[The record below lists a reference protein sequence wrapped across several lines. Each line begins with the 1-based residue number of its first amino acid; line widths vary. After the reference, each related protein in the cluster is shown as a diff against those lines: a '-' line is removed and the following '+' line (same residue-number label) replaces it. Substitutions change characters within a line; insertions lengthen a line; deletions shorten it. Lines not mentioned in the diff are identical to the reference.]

1 LGSRL
6 KKKLEKIV
14 DGIEKLAYSYT
25 MKNIMNKLK
34 NLILANLTFNVDYIP
49 ECSNEDVQP
58 DTVVTYKVIGHPSVW
73 AWRTSNKRQVFTAR
87 VRNRNENYRCF
98 GFDRITNVRLAWF

>member
-1 LGSRL
+1 
-6 KKKLEKIV
+6 
-14 DGIEKLAYSYT
+14 

-34 NLILANLTFNVDYIP
+34 NLILANLTFNVDYVP
-49 ECSNEDVQP
+49 EYSNEDVQP